1 MYESHGLYIAGQWRQ
16 AADGSTLAVVDPASE
31 EELGSIPIATRSDLD
46 AALDAAEQ
54 GFALWSRIS
63 SHERGAR
70 LRHIADGIRERAD
83 EIARQVTR
91 EVGKPL
97 AEARGE
103 VLATA
108 DQFEWNAEEAQRIY
122 GQTLAGRD
130 PNVRLEVR
138 YGPIGIAAAFTPW
151 NFPALLPGRKLAA
164 ALAAGCSVILK
175 PSEEA
180 PGAAF
185 ALAEIADE
193 VGLPAGA
200 LGVVTGE
207 PEMISSHLLASPRVR
222 KLTFTG
228 SVPVGKLL
236 MAQAAAQ
243 LTKVSLEL
251 GGHGPVL
258 ILEDA
263 EPEAAAGACAQ
274 AKFRNAGQVCI
285 SPSRFYVHR
294 SIAEPFRETFADAA
308 RNLRLGNGL
317 DPEVEMG
324 PLANPRRLAMA
335 QSLVEDALGLGA
347 KLLAGGARPPTPT
360 KGYFFSPTVL
370 AQVPAEARILHE
382 EPFVPVAPILEFE
395 DLDEVLARANALRY
409 GLAAY
414 VFTRSLPNAE
424 RAADALE
431 AGMVGINSF
440 ALASAEAPF
449 GGVKESGMGREG
461 GSLGIREFLEAK
473 MIKTVF

>member
-1 MYESHGLYIAGQWRQ
+1 MYRSQGLYIAGHWRQ
-16 AADGSTLAVVDPASE
+16 AADGATLAVVDPATE
-31 EELGSIPIATRSDLD
+31 EELGSIPIATGADLD

-54 GFALWSRIS
+54 GFALWSRVS
-63 SHERGAR
+63 GRERGAR
-70 LRHIADGIRERAD
+70 LRRIADGLRQRAED
-83 EIARQVTR
+83 VARKMTR

-97 AEARGE
+97 AEARSE

-108 DQFEWNAEEAQRIY
+108 EQFEWNAAEAQRIY
-122 GQTLAGRD
+122 GQTLAGREA
-130 PNVRLEVR
+130 NVRFEVR
-138 YGPIGIAAAFTPW
+138 YAPIGVAAAFTPW
-151 NFPALLPGRKLAA
+151 NFPALLPGRKLAT

-175 PSEEA
+175 PAEEA
-180 PGAAF
+180 PGASF
-185 ALAEIADE
+185 ALAEIAHE
-193 VGLPAGA
+193 AGLPAGA
-200 LGVVTGE
+200 LGIVTGE
-207 PEMISSHLLASPRVR
+207 PATISSHLLASPRVR

-228 SVPVGKLL
+228 SVPVGKQL
-236 MAQAAAQ
+236 MAQAAPQ

-263 EPEAAAGACAQ
+263 DPEKTAIACAR

-294 SIAEPFRETFADAA
+294 SIAEPFVEAFVDVA
-308 RNLRLGNGL
+308 RSLRIGNGL

-324 PLANPRRLAMA
+324 PLANPRRLQMA
-335 QSLVEDALGLGA
+335 EDLVADALGLGA
-347 KLLAGGARPPTPT
+347 KLLTGGGRPASRTR
-360 KGYFFSPTVL
+360 GYFFSPTVL
-370 AQVPAEARILHE
+370 AHVPPEARILHE
-382 EPFVPVAPILEFE
+382 EPFVPVAAILEFD

-414 VFTRSLPNAE
+414 VFTRNLHSAE

-431 AGMVGINSF
+431 AGMVGINTF
-440 ALASAEAPF
+440 ALSSAEAPF
-449 GGVKESGMGREG
+449 GGVKESGIGREG
-461 GSLGIREFLEAK
+461 GALGIREFLEAK

>member
-1 MYESHGLYIAGQWRQ
+1 MYESQGLYIAGHWRQ

-31 EELGSIPIATRSDLD
+31 EELGSIPIATSSDLD
-46 AALDAAEQ
+46 AALEAAEQ
-54 GFALWSRIS
+54 GFELWSRVS
-63 SHERGAR
+63 GHERGAR
-70 LRHIADGIRERAD
+70 LRRIADGIRERAD
-83 EIARQVTR
+83 EVARQITQ

-97 AEARGE
+97 AEARAE

-108 DQFEWNAEEAQRIY
+108 EQFDWNAEEAQRIY
-122 GQTLAGRD
+122 GQTLPGRD
-130 PNVRLEVR
+130 ANVRLELR
-138 YGPIGIAAAFTPW
+138 YGPIGVVAAFTPW

-164 ALAAGCSVILK
+164 ALGAGCSVILK

-185 ALAEIADE
+185 ALAEAAHE
-193 VGLPAGA
+193 AGLPAGA

-207 PEMISSHLLASPRVR
+207 PETISSHLLASPRVR
-222 KLTFTG
+222 KLSFTG
-228 SVPVGKLL
+228 SVPVGKQL
-236 MAQAAAQ
+236 MAQAAAH

-263 EPEAAAGACAQ
+263 DPEAAATACAQ

-294 SIAEPFRETFADAA
+294 SIAEPFREAFANVA

-324 PLANPRRLAMA
+324 PLANPRRLKMA
-335 QSLVEDALGLGA
+335 QSLVDDALGLGA
-347 KLLAGGARPPTPT
+347 KLLAGGGRPSTPVT
-360 KGYFFSPTVL
+360 GYFFSPTVL
-370 AQVPAEARILHE
+370 AHVPAEARILHE
-382 EPFVPVAPILEFE
+382 EPFVPVAPILEF
-395 DLDEVLARANALRY
+395 DDFDEVLARANALRY

-414 VFTRSLPNAE
+414 VFTRSLQSAE

-431 AGMVGINSF
+431 AGMVGINNF

-461 GSLGIREFLEAK
+461 GALGIREFLEAK

>member
-1 MYESHGLYIAGQWRQ
+1 MYRSQGLYIAGHWRQ
-16 AADGSTLAVVDPASE
+16 AADGATLAVVDPASE
-31 EELGSIPIATRSDLD
+31 EELGAIPIATPSDLD
-46 AALDAAEQ
+46 AALEAAEQ
-54 GFALWSRIS
+54 GFARWSCVS

-70 LRHIADGIRERAD
+70 LRAIADGIRERAD
-83 EIARQVTR
+83 EIARQITR

-97 AEARGE
+97 AEAHAE

-108 DQFEWNAEEAQRIY
+108 EQFEWNAEEAQRIY

-130 PNVRLEVR
+130 ANMRLELR

-185 ALAEIADE
+185 ALAEAAHE
-193 VGLPAGA
+193 AGLPAGA
-200 LGVVTGE
+200 LGIVTGE
-207 PEMISSHLLASPRVR
+207 PETISAHLLASPRVR

-228 SVPVGKLL
+228 SVPVGKQL
-236 MAQAAAQ
+236 MARAAAQ

-258 ILEDA
+258 ILEDTD
-263 EPEAAAGACAQ
+263 PEAAATACAR

-294 SIAEPFRETFADAA
+294 SIAEPFREAFADTA

-324 PLANPRRLAMA
+324 PLANPRRLKMA
-335 QSLVEDALGLGA
+335 QSLVDDALGLGA
-347 KLLAGGARPPTPT
+347 KLLAGGGRPASPAR
-360 KGYFFSPTVL
+360 GYFFSPTVL
-370 AQVPAEARILHE
+370 AHVPAEARILHE
-382 EPFVPVAPILEFE
+382 EPFVPVAPILEFD

-414 VFTRSLPNAE
+414 VFTRSLRSAE
-424 RAADALE
+424 RVADALE
-431 AGMVGINSF
+431 AGMVGINDF

-461 GSLGIREFLEAK
+461 GALGIREFLEAK